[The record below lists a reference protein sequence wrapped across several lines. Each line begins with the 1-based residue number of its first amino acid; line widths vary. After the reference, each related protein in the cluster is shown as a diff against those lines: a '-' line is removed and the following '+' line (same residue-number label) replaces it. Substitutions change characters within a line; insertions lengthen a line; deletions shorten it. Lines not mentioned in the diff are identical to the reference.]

1 MSVLFQNVL
10 AVMTDEAGSILP
22 GAYVAVEGETIS
34 YVGQQRPQGEFDRV
48 IDGTGKILMPGLV
61 NCHTHLP
68 MTVLRGF
75 GGGCDLQ
82 TWLNQYIFPTEDKL
96 DARAARAA
104 TGLALAEMIASG
116 VSCYADMY
124 FFCDEMIE
132 ETLKAGLSA
141 NIARGVSV
149 FTPDFD
155 FDTYYSTKELK
166 GLVERWNG
174 YNNGQILIDA
184 SIHGEYTSYPA
195 VWRAVADYA
204 REQGIGMHV
213 HASETRSE
221 HEGSM
226 ERHGL
231 TPIAAL
237 AREGVFDV
245 RAIAAHCVWA
255 TEEDMDILKEKGV
268 SAVHCPVSNLKL
280 GSGVAPVVELMAH
293 GVNVAL
299 GTDGVSS
306 NNSHDMFEEI
316 KLAAILHNGV
326 RHDPLAVLPMQ
337 ALQMATC
344 NGARALGRNTGVI
357 RQGRVAD
364 LILLDGETPNMIPCH
379 SVADNLA
386 YAASR
391 ADIRM
396 NMARGKVIYENGEFL
411 TLDLDAI
418 RREIRDYALPLMFGT
433 P

>member
-1 MSVLFQNVL
+1 MSLLFQNVI

-22 GAYVAVEGETIS
+22 NAYVAVEGETIS
-34 YVGQQRPQGEFDRV
+34 YVGTQRPEGRFDRV
-48 IDGTGKILMPGLV
+48 VDGAGKILMPGLV

-68 MTVLRGF
+68 MTVLRGY

-82 TWLNQYIFPTEDKL
+82 TWLNEYIFPAEDKL
-96 DARAARAA
+96 DARAVRAA

-116 VSCYADMY
+116 ITCYADMY

-132 ETLKAGLSA
+132 ETLAAGLSA
-141 NIARGVSV
+141 NIARGISV
-149 FTPDFD
+149 FTPEFD

-166 GLVERWNG
+166 ELMKRWHG

-204 REQGIGMHV
+204 KEQEIGMHV
-213 HASETRSE
+213 HASETKSE
-221 HEGSM
+221 HEGSI
-226 ERHGL
+226 ERNGC

-255 TEEDMDILKEKGV
+255 TEEDMDILREKGV
-268 SAVHCPVSNLKL
+268 SAVHCPASNLKL
-280 GSGVAPVVELMAH
+280 GSGVAPVVELMQH

-306 NNSHDMFEEI
+306 NNSHDMIEEI

-326 RHDPLAVLPMQ
+326 RHDPLAVLPLQ
-337 ALQMATC
+337 ALQMATR
-344 NGARALGRNTGVI
+344 NGAKALGRATGVI
-357 RQGRVAD
+357 QPGMIAD
-364 LILLDGETPNMIPCH
+364 LILLDGETPNMLPCH
-379 SVADNLA
+379 SVVDNLA

-391 ADIRM
+391 ADLRM
-396 NMARGKVIYENGEFL
+396 NMARGKVIYENGDFL
-411 TLDLDAI
+411 TLDLDRI
-418 RREIRDYALPLMFGT
+418 RSEIKQYALPLVFGES
-433 P
+433 